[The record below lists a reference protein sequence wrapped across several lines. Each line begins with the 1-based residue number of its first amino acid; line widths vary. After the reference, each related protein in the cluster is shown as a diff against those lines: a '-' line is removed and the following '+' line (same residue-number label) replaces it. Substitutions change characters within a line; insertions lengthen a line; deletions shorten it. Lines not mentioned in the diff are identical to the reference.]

1 MTRKE
6 MDMSQKDMSE
16 KKKIWEKMPKADLLK
31 ELGRYEKKIRD
42 QGKQIAQMRAEG
54 EEMRGGMAEVSALV
68 DSVIGRLIDK
78 YGSIGYGGE
87 FITLPQASIGQ
98 NDFRL
103 RVYRTDDMYIVI
115 RYHADKGTGL

>member
-1 MTRKE
+1 
-6 MDMSQKDMSE
+6 MSE
-16 KKKIWEKMPKADLLK
+16 KKKVWKKMPKAELLK

>member
-1 MTRKE
+1 
-6 MDMSQKDMSE
+6 MSQKV
-16 KKKIWEKMPKADLLK
+16 KVWEKMTKADLLK
-31 ELGRYEKKIRD
+31 ELGRYEKKIKD
-42 QGKQIAQMRAEG
+42 QGTQIAQMRAEG

-103 RVYRTDDMYIVI
+103 RVYRTDDMYVVI